1 MSAETDPRPLIAHVM
16 YRFDIGGLEN
26 GVVNL
31 INHMPGDAFRHV
43 VISLTEITDFRKR
56 IARDDV
62 EFIAL
67 AKPAGHVLWIYPQL
81 FRLFRRLR
89 PAIVHS
95 RNLAAMEVVIP
106 ALLAS
111 VPVRIHSE
119 HGRDV
124 DDLDGSSKKHQ
135 WLRRIYAP
143 FVTQFIALSKD
154 LENYLTSRVGV
165 RKDKVVQIY
174 NGVDTGRFY
183 PAPTRTSIPGCPFDA
198 SSCWLVGTVGRMQA
212 VKDQLTLARAFV
224 RMIEMAPEQRGR
236 ARLVM
241 IGDGPMRREVLAL
254 LTEAGLEELSWLPGE
269 RNDVP
274 DVLRGL
280 DCFVLPS
287 LAEGISNTILEAMA
301 TSLPV
306 IATHVGGNGELIDA
320 GRNGELVPANDPEA
334 MARMMLEMAT
344 DPLRA
349 QKIARNGYSDV
360 LDRFSQ
366 MAMVNRYQSVYEGR
380 PARKTG
386 DFDHGRQE

>member
-31 INHMPGDAFRHV
+31 INHMPGEAFRHV

-95 RNLAAMEVVIP
+95 RNLAAMEVVVP

-183 PAPTRTSIPGCPFDA
+183 PAPTST
-198 SSCWLVGTVGRMQA
+198 
-212 VKDQLTLARAFV
+212 
-224 RMIEMAPEQRGR
+224 
-236 ARLVM
+236 
-241 IGDGPMRREVLAL
+241 GP
-254 LTEAGLEELSWLPGE
+254 
-269 RNDVP
+269 
-274 DVLRGL
+274 
-280 DCFVLPS
+280 
-287 LAEGISNTILEAMA
+287 
-301 TSLPV
+301 
-306 IATHVGGNGELIDA
+306 
-320 GRNGELVPANDPEA
+320 
-334 MARMMLEMAT
+334 
-344 DPLRA
+344 
-349 QKIARNGYSDV
+349 
-360 LDRFSQ
+360 
-366 MAMVNRYQSVYEGR
+366 
-380 PARKTG
+380 
-386 DFDHGRQE
+386 